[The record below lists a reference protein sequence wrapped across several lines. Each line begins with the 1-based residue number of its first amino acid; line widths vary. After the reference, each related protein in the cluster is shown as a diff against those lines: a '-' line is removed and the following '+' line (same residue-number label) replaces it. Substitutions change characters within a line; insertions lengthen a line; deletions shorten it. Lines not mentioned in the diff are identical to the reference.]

1 MNKKELISLMAEK
14 SSLTKANTENALNAF
29 IETVEECLSN
39 GDSIQLIGF
48 GTFLVK
54 ERAARKGRNP
64 RTKEEI
70 EIPATK
76 APAFKPGKDFK
87 EKINNK

>member
-14 SSLTKANTENALNAF
+14 SNLSKINAEKALNAF
-29 IETVEECLSN
+29 IETVEESLAN
-39 GDSIQLIGF
+39 GESIQLIGF

-70 EIPATK
+70 EIPASK
-76 APAFKPGKDFK
+76 VPAFKVGKDFK
-87 EKINNK
+87 EKIKNK